1 MTDKEFMG
9 KNALLTGGLRGM
21 GGPIALK
28 LVRRGADI
36 AVNYL
41 KRNDEARATQ

>member
-9 KNALLTGGLRGM
+9 KIRFSQAACVEWVVQL
-21 GGPIALK
+21 ALK

-36 AVNYL
+36 AVTYL
-41 KRNDEARATQ
+41 KRNDESRATQ